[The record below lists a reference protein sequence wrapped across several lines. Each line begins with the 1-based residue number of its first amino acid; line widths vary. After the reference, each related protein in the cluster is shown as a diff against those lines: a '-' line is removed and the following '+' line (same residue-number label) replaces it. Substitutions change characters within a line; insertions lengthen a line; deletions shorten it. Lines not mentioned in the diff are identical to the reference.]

1 MTAVD
6 ILQGPRGS
14 TAEPKPRTASTAV
27 REGSASHRH
36 RSGGADERLWLE
48 AIPDVASTARLHRY
62 CLECGAVQS
71 LQAAKGRPLGYFERA
86 LANLK
91 AELEH
96 ETRYPKLAQIHSH
109 LIAKALKSIPDFGDP
124 YSMPFEAQW
133 TIYVSQV
140 QRVRPDLDIDLLR
153 NALPHERRRPR
164 PAYIDLLASADRQVP
179 IGAVQHSTTLP
190 TRLRPGN

>member
-1 MTAVD
+1 M
-6 ILQGPRGS
+6 
-14 TAEPKPRTASTAV
+14 EPLLNEV
-27 REGSASHRH
+27 RENSEPHRH

-91 AELEH
+91 AGLEH

-109 LIAKALKSIPDFGDP
+109 LIAKALQSIPDFGDP

-179 IGAVQHSTTLP
+179 IRQVPIGAVQRSSTLP